1 MKLQNQPKC
10 QSIDESIKKTEYTY
24 IFYLKERSHK
34 DQGDGSVG
42 KAHVSNCKDLNPNPR
57 ICANADPEAY
67 QIPVVLKQAWRWIQ
81 ENPQE
86 LKCKQQ
92 QKRDSV
98 SNRQEKTNPI
108 KSSGRYVR
116 EVVTLLMAGMRGSP
130 RLSKNANR

>member
-34 DQGDGSVG
+34 DQGDASVG
-42 KAHVSNCKDLNPNPR
+42 KAHVSNFKDLNPNPR

-92 QKRDSV
+92 QKKRLCLK
-98 SNRQEKTNPI
+98 Q
-108 KSSGRYVR
+108 
-116 EVVTLLMAGMRGSP
+116 AGEDQP
-130 RLSKNANR
+130 HQIIW